1 MSNFYNYKIIKT
13 LLLLDINKKIINQ
26 TGVTHIN

>member
-13 LLLLDINKKIINQ
+13 LLLLDINKQIINQ